1 MCIYNSRQ
9 DVNLFEIMYIN
20 NSFINRLRAKTN
32 NITFISQ
39 YIAVYSFDIRT
50 KHLQI
55 DVTLYI

>member
-1 MCIYNSRQ
+1 M
-9 DVNLFEIMYIN
+9 NLFEIMYIN

-39 YIAVYSFDIRT
+39 YIAVYSFGIRT